1 MVALMDV
8 RCRGIRGATT
18 AEDNTEPSILETTG
32 ELLRRLVSVNQIALE
47 DIAAI
52 YFTATSD
59 LNATFPARAARE
71 MGYVNVPLMC
81 SQEIEVLDAPERCVR
96 VLILV
101 NTTKRSDQLT
111 HLYLRGAAVLRRDL
125 AVNRKT

>member
-1 MVALMDV
+1 MDV

-18 AEDNTEPSILETTG
+18 AEDNSEPSILETTG
-32 ELLRRLVSVNQIALE
+32 ELLRRLVSVNQIAIE

-52 YFTATSD
+52 HFTATAD

-81 SQEIEVLDAPERCVR
+81 SQEMEVPDAPERCVR

-101 NTTKRSDQLT
+101 NTNKRSDQLT
-111 HLYLRGAAVLRRDL
+111 HLYLRGAAVLRSDL
-125 AVNRKT
+125 AVDRKG